1 MNRYANSVL
10 FGFDFQSN
18 AAIVLMIENIAD
30 METIK
35 IEGEEDIEI
44 GLNDGSFVL
53 AQAKSVVNS
62 STDFANVRQKGKK
75 AIESLSDASQRL
87 KAKRLVYISNSPNP
101 FKDDASKPMFY
112 GKSRVFFNDLPD
124 QTKGI
129 ISGWLSEIE
138 KPLDT
143 DKLMVQVLPFETDD
157 DEQRYKVVLD
167 IISDFI
173 GELDLSYYY
182 GLRKRLHEVWQT
194 MFDKN
199 GSKSNRNIKLTK
211 KDVVWPI
218 IVFVTRRGGLDRES
232 PYSADLDEGEYEEVQ
247 RKYGELIDD
256 TCERFD
262 ITTKVVTDF
271 YEKKIG
277 GRQAIESFVDEYW
290 EYYQNEFGLDSVDEP
305 IKSSLTK
312 IIVFTILKKR
322 MDINKIKQSVNL

>member
-1 MNRYANSVL
+1 MTRYANSVL

-18 AAIVLMIENIAD
+18 AAIVLMIENMAD
-30 METIK
+30 LETIR

-62 STDFANVRQKGKK
+62 STDFDNVRQKGKK
-75 AIESLSDASQRL
+75 AMESLSEASQRL
-87 KAKRLVYISNSPNP
+87 NVRRLVYISNSPDP

-112 GKSRVFFNDLPD
+112 GKSRVKFNNLPK

-143 DKLMVQVLPFETDD
+143 DKLTVQVLPFETDD
-157 DEQRYKVVLD
+157 DDQRYKVILD
-167 IISDFI
+167 IIADFI
-173 GELDLSYYY
+173 GEVDLSYYY
-182 GLRKRLHEVWQT
+182 GLRKRLHEVWQS

-218 IVFVTRRGGLDRES
+218 IVFVTGHGGLDRETQ
-232 PYSADLDEGEYEEVQ
+232 YCADLDDCIFDEVQ
-247 RKYGELIDD
+247 RKYGELIEE

-262 ITTKVVTDF
+262 ITAKVVTDF
-271 YEKKIG
+271 YEKKNE

-290 EYYQNEFGLDSVDEP
+290 TDYQNEFGLDSVDDS

-322 MDINKIKQSVNL
+322 IDINKIKQSVNL